1 MKKLCGSNRLKFKK
15 TIREIC
21 RLTVFP
27 FAPQVCEEWMKVRED
42 RLNEHF
48 SQSDFKLD
56 QGEALLKEMQSLR
69 DELSQY
75 EDEVRKLRSDPTD
88 GACCA
93 SSSILS
99 RQFCSF
105 RLVNF
110 NFLSVTQTDLD

>member
-1 MKKLCGSNRLKFKK
+1 
-15 TIREIC
+15 
-21 RLTVFP
+21 
-27 FAPQVCEEWMKVRED
+27 MKVRED